1 MGNWFIIQ
9 YLTSFNGMTHEVK
22 SGRATVVPV
31 KATRSLELSRYSEEA
46 ESATEADVI
55 KVPGNNS

>member
-1 MGNWFIIQ
+1 M
-9 YLTSFNGMTHEVK
+9 VK
-22 SGRATVVPV
+22 RIP
-31 KATRSLELSRYSEEA
+31 EMSRYSEEA